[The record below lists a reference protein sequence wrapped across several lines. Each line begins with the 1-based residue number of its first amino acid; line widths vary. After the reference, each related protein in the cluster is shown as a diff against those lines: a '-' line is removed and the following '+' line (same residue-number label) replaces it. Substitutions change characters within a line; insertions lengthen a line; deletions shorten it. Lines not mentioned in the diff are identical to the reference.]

1 MAPCMWMNY
10 PEQKSY
16 GTEKSQGLMNMSDT
30 LTPRRVMLASVKQ
43 SLWHP
48 KVPTVR
54 RMDIDSSI
62 QRLPEEHCRNS
73 LLLTPEVQELMKEN
87 TRNNYEWI
95 MHYKR
100 KVFPLQL
107 EMSKKE
113 IDRQQKMLPTS
124 TEASRPEYDLLTRTL
139 LERQNVCSQGWKQL
153 NSWQSPY
160 VGDSI
165 LMANP
170 GLYRTK
176 EIYPIGPPWR
186 Y

>member
-1 MAPCMWMNY
+1 MVPRMWMNY
-10 PEQKSY
+10 HEPKTY
-16 GTEKSQGLMNMSDT
+16 GVVKSQDSMNPSDI
-30 LTPRRVMLASVKQ
+30 LTPPRVMLASVKQ

-54 RMDIDSSI
+54 RMDRDSSM

-73 LLLTPEVQELMKEN
+73 LLLTSEIEELMKEN
-87 TRNNYEWI
+87 VRKNYEWI

-100 KVFPLQL
+100 KLFPLQL
-107 EMSKKE
+107 EVPKKE
-113 IDRQQKMLPTS
+113 IDRQQKLLPMF
-124 TEASRPEYDLLTRTL
+124 TEASKPEYDLLTRTL
-139 LERQNVCSQGWKQL
+139 LERQNVCPQDLKRVKPWH
-153 NSWQSPY
+153 SPY
-160 VGDSI
+160 FGGSI
-165 LMANP
+165 SMTNP